1 MTRAE
6 LEKAGFTKEQI
17 DSIMALHG
25 KSIEAIRAQVTEK
38 DAEIAKRDAQLAETA
53 KAIDGF
59 KKLDVEGIK
68 KSADEWK
75 TKFEK
80 EAADRAAFVKQ
91 TEKTNTAK
99 EILAGLKPKSKLVEK
114 AALADLMTALDD
126 PKFKAEKWSKDFL
139 EANKEDFGEDK
150 KAGGM
155 RHEDAPKGG
164 SDDAVRRAMG
174 LKPAPAAKND

>member
-17 DSIMALHG
+17 DGIMALHG
-25 KSIEAIRAQVTEK
+25 KSIEAVKAQITEK
-38 DAEIAKRDAQLAETA
+38 EAEIAKRDAQLAEAA

-59 KKLDVEGIK
+59 KKLDVEAIK

-126 PKFKAEKWSKDFL
+126 PKFKADKWGKEYL
-139 EANKEDFGEDK
+139 EANKDDFGEEK

-155 RHEDAPKGG
+155 EHGQPPASGN
-164 SDDAVRRAMG
+164 DDAVRKAMG
-174 LKPAPAAKND
+174 LKPAPAAK

>member
-17 DSIMALHG
+17 DGIMALHG
-25 KSIEAIRAQVTEK
+25 KSIEAVKAQITEK
-38 DAEIAKRDAQLAETA
+38 EAEIAKRDAQLAEAA

-59 KKLDVEGIK
+59 KKLDVEAIK

-126 PKFKAEKWSKDFL
+126 PKFKADKWGKEYL
-139 EANKEDFGEDK
+139 EANKDDFGDVK
-150 KAGGM
+150 KAGGLE
-155 RHEDAPKGG
+155 HGQPPASG
-164 SDDAVRRAMG
+164 SDDAVRKAMG
-174 LKPAPAAKND
+174 LKPAPAAK